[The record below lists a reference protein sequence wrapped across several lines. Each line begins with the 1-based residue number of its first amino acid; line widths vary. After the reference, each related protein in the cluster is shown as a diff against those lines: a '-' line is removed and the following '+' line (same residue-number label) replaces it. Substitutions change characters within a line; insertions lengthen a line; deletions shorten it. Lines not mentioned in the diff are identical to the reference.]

1 MVERSR
7 SQRARAA
14 GETARAP
21 QPPEAMIIAELAE
34 VCAKISKSVTQR
46 FVDQLLTAEQI
57 FVVGRGRTGLI
68 AGAFAMRLMHLGLKV
83 FIVGEIT
90 TPKVGSRDLLIAC
103 SGGGSSRTV
112 QQMCD
117 IAKRHRAAI
126 AALSYNA
133 KAPVARDATVFVH
146 VPTPNLRA
154 TGKARKTA
162 QPLGSLFEQAL
173 LIYFDGLVLRLM
185 DRMRISADDMSAR
198 HTNLE

>member
-1 MVERSR
+1 VVDKSR
-7 SQRARAA
+7 STRARAA
-14 GETARAP
+14 GERARADRA
-21 QPPEAMIIAELAE
+21 PEAVILDELKSLFG
-34 VCAKISKSVTQR
+34 KIPKSVTNE

-90 TPKVGSRDLLIAC
+90 TPKIGSRDLLIAC

-117 IAKRHRAAI
+117 IARRNRAAI

-133 KAPVARDATVFVH
+133 KAPIAKDATAFVH
-146 VPTPNLRA
+146 MPTPNLRA
-154 TGKARKTA
+154 TGKARRTA

-185 DRMRISADDMSAR
+185 DRMRISADDMAKR

>member
-1 MVERSR
+1 MSDASRSR
-7 SQRARAA
+7 RARQA
-14 GETARAP
+14 GDKARAP
-21 QPPEAMIIAELAE
+21 KEPETVILEELRA
-34 VCAKISKSVTQR
+34 VMAKIPKTVTAQ

-57 FVVGRGRTGLI
+57 FVVGRGRTGLV

-90 TPKVGSRDLLIAC
+90 TPKIGSRDLLIAC

-117 IAKRHRAAI
+117 IAKRNRAAI
-126 AALSYNA
+126 AVLSYNA
-133 KAPVARDATVFVH
+133 KAPVANGATVFVQ
-146 VPTPNLRA
+146 VQTPNLRA
-154 TGKARKTA
+154 TGKARRTA

-185 DRMRISADDMSAR
+185 DRMRISADDMAAR

>member
-1 MVERSR
+1 VVEHSR

-14 GETARAP
+14 GEAARAP
-21 QPPEAMIIAELAE
+21 KPPEAVILDELKALFG
-34 VCAKISKSVTQR
+34 KIPNATTQA

-117 IAKRHRAAI
+117 IAVRNRAAI

-133 KAPVARDATVFVH
+133 KAQVAKNATVFVH
-146 VPTPNLRA
+146 IQTPNLRA
-154 TGKARKTA
+154 SGKTRRTA

-185 DRMRISADDMSAR
+185 DRMRISADDMAKR